1 MKVDLHLHTTQS
13 DGLLDPPAL
22 VQAVARAGLDY
33 FAVTD
38 HDTMAAYELHVPLFA
53 AHAARLIRGVELST
67 SADGK
72 ELHILGYGIAPECA
86 ALRAIFALRGGLR
99 MRRAER
105 IVHALNAAGVAL
117 HLDDVL
123 ALATGASIGRAHIGR
138 ALVASGAARDM
149 DDAFARYLGA
159 GAVAYMPLPG
169 ITPQQAIAAVRECG
183 GVAVLAHPA
192 RSHADALIPELRRA
206 GLHGIEAYSPSHDMH
221 EVAHYRSLADALGLA
236 ITAGSDFHQ
245 PTPLHPQPGVEIDA
259 QELAPFLALLAS

>member
-38 HDTMAAYELHVPLFA
+38 HDTMAAYELHAPVFA
-53 AHAARLIRGVELST
+53 AHAARLIPGVELST

-72 ELHILGYGIAPECA
+72 EIHILGYGISPACP
-86 ALRAIFALRGGLR
+86 ALHDLVAQRGGLR

-105 IVHALNAAGVAL
+105 IVRALNAAGVAL
-117 HLDDVL
+117 HLGDVL
-123 ALATGASIGRAHIGR
+123 ALATGASVGRAHIAR
-138 ALVASGAARDM
+138 ALVASGGARDM
-149 DDAFARYLGA
+149 EDAFSRYLGA
-159 GAVAYMPLPG
+159 GAVAYVPLPG
-169 ITPQQAIAAVRECG
+169 ITPQQAIAAVRACG

-192 RSHADALIPELRRA
+192 RSQADALIPELRRA
-206 GLHGIEAYSPSHDMH
+206 GLQGIEAYAPSHDLH
-221 EVAHYRSLADALGLA
+221 EVARYRSLAAALDLA

-245 PTPLHPQPGVEIDA
+245 ATALHPQPGVELEAD
-259 QELAPFLALLAS
+259 ELAPFLALLAR